1 MSTTEKSLP
10 EVVEKLL
17 QKKEVSQQQNVI
29 VEARTKLEVYT
40 DSLKEVKV
48 KPADYAQAKR
58 AISLMKKA
66 EKEFVVSEGD
76 IYSSAVAV
84 NASKKVI
91 SWIKDNTTEAQNIGM
106 LLEFRDKVEK
116 AAKKKPATAKKE
128 NVDKYRADKHDSLID
143 AILGLIGQEE
153 ALTKKELTEKLEGQ
167 GHKKDGSLLINDVA
181 VSSYVSAWVA
191 AGKSD
196 KCDKLHEHKGK
207 KYASFREKK

>member
-167 GHKKDGSLLINDVA
+167 GHKKDGKLLINDVA

-191 AGKSD
+191 GGKSD